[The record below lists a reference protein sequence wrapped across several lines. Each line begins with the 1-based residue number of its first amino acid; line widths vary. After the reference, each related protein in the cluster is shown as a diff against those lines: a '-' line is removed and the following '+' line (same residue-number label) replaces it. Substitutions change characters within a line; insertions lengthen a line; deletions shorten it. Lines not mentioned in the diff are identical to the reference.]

1 MPQLPKLYKPIDIET
16 GYVLN
21 QKVSY
26 FSVIVPEY
34 GVNLLYN
41 PEIYDLYSYSSS
53 VPLTLNPDT
62 NFGINSVDLTMQLG
76 DNFTYTLNQ
85 DLDNTTYTFSF
96 YIKGSGTF
104 KLSFRNSANVQVGG
118 YSIVETYE
126 YRTRVSHTITG
137 TALINGNFFIEPQ
150 VPRKTEYNFSG
161 FQLENKSYATTFIS
175 GNQKGLITNENPLPY
190 YWTGVP
196 HRSPSVRLATT
207 RSGGRIVNF
216 ADLGLEVL
224 SYEGF
229 GLPEFD
235 NNGTQIAMRY
245 GSLFNNTLIEDR
257 DLTIN
262 GQFTLCDKETFFCN
276 KGLLS
281 SAFSPSKTL
290 RQQPVK
296 MQFQLMDCTTPLSE
310 CVEFLVHYKSGLD
323 GNIES
328 LYGEKVSIDFKMF
341 DPFFYKCGSSGA
353 SVCFTN
359 TITGTNIIGTENNG
373 ILGDLNGGT
382 PLNELIRKMTI
393 GSDNA
398 LYTIG
403 DTPGI
408 GAVVNRWDGT
418 TWTVIGTSIDGLGNG
433 NAIEAGFDNSIYVGG
448 QFNGINAAT
457 NGYSGSIPS
466 VMNLAKYSIETGVW
480 TWIGNVH
487 GSVQGLEQLQDGRI
501 AIVGQFDSV
510 TTTGAV
516 TTLVNNVAFYNP
528 VSNAFETLAGV
539 GTGIGDPTTEVVYC
553 VKQTPDGRIWYGGH
567 FTFSYF
573 GSVVLNVVYSF
584 TTGSTQTIQP
594 IQGLTR
600 RLNRTTTIGFG
611 ADTVYDLEYDAN
623 GTIYAA
629 GYFDATQKINNY
641 EASNPVTLMASN
653 IPWSVGKFVNG
664 NWDSIGL
671 FAMVSPANP
680 ILIGSALVSDIDRD
694 SQGNLYFAGRFNFV
708 GAAKYSNTQ
717 SLVPPGQATL
727 NPMDN
732 LANYARNTSGLT
744 YYNGSKFLNNKI
756 LDAGSSP
763 FVRTVK
769 TGGYYSFNNYTSLY
783 SSTLPVYNSTSTIG
797 SPNAQNTVFIGGL
810 IGTFTVA
817 CAEEVVLN
825 CGDMTHMILT
835 FTGPGTLLTIENIS
849 TGAILNVNKVLQNGE
864 LLTIDLTSPIP
875 YVFSNIFGIQN
886 NIIARGSNLA
896 NFVLL
901 NGTNLISVLFDNAT
915 TTTNTKV
922 RLNWRNRFW
931 SLEEAICCED

>member
-1 MPQLPKLYKPIDIET
+1 MPQLPKLYKPIDLET
-16 GYVLN
+16 GYILN

-26 FSVIVPEY
+26 FSVVVPEY

-41 PEIYDLYSYSSS
+41 PEVYDLYSYASTT
-53 VPLTLNPDT
+53 PMIPNPDT
-62 NFGINSVDLTMQLG
+62 SFGINSIDMSMVTNDLLA
-76 DNFTYTLNQ
+76 YLLNQ
-85 DLDNTTYTFSF
+85 NLDNTSYTFSF
-96 YIKGSGTF
+96 YVRGAGTF
-104 KLSFRNSANVQVGG
+104 KLFFRNAANVETGG
-118 YSIVETYE
+118 YTLVTTYDFL
-126 YRTRVSHTITG
+126 TRVSHTITG
-137 TALINGNFFIEPQ
+137 VAITNGKFLIQALSPGD
-150 VPRKTEYNFSG
+150 YNFSG

-196 HRSPSVRLATT
+196 HRSPSVRLGST
-207 RSGGRIVNF
+207 RAGGKIVNF
-216 ADLGLEVL
+216 ADLGLDVL
-224 SYEGF
+224 SFEGF

-235 NNGTQIAMRY
+235 NNDTQIAMRY
-245 GSLFNNTLIEDR
+245 GSLFKNTLIEDR

-276 KGLLS
+276 KGILN

-290 RQQPVK
+290 RQQPTK
-296 MQFQLMDCTTPLSE
+296 MLFQLMDCTTPLSE
-310 CVEFLVHYKSGLD
+310 CIEFLVHYKNGLD

-341 DPFFYKCGSSGA
+341 DPFFYKCGYAGTN
-353 SVCFTN
+353 VCFST
-359 TITGTNIIGTENNG
+359 TITGTNIIGTEETG
-373 ILGDLNGGT
+373 TLGDLNGGT
-382 PLNELIRKMTI
+382 PFGETIRRMTI

-398 LYTIG
+398 LYTVG
-403 DTPGI
+403 DATGLGI
-408 GAVVNRWDGT
+408 VVNRWDGT
-418 TWTVIGTSIDGLGNG
+418 TWTNLGTAIDSNGSGL
-433 NAIEAGFDNSIYVGG
+433 AIEAGFDNSIYVGG
-448 QFNGINAAT
+448 LFNGIGAAQ
-457 NGYSGSIPS
+457 NGYNGNSPTT
-466 VMNLAKYSIETGVW
+466 MNLAKYSIETN
-480 TWIGNVH
+480 TWIWIGDVH
-487 GSVQGLEQLQDGRI
+487 GSVQALEQLQDGRI
-501 AIVGQFDSV
+501 AVVGQFDSV

-528 VSNAFETLAGV
+528 ATNAFETFAGA
-539 GTGIGDPTTEVVYC
+539 GTGIGNPATEVVAA
-553 VKQTPDGRIWYGGH
+553 VKQTPDGRIWYGGK
-567 FTFSYF
+567 FDFLYF
-573 GSVVLNVVYSF
+573 GTQVLNVVYSF
-584 TTGSTQTIQP
+584 RTGTTQTIQP

-600 RLNRTTTIGFG
+600 RTNRTTTIPVGNEI
-611 ADTVYDLEYDAN
+611 VLDLEYDAN

-629 GYFDATQKINNY
+629 GRFDATPKINAY
-641 EASNPVTLMASN
+641 EASVPLPNMASN

-671 FAMVSPANP
+671 FATLSPANP
-680 ILIGSALVSDIDRD
+680 LTIGVGVVNDIDRD
-694 SQGNLYFAGRFNFV
+694 AQGNLYFAGRFNFV
-708 GAAKYSNTQ
+708 GEAKYSNTQ
-717 SLVPPGQATL
+717 GLVPPGQATL

-732 LANYARNTSGLT
+732 LGNYTRNASGLT

-756 LDAGSSP
+756 LDASASS
-763 FVRTVK
+763 FVRAVK
-769 TGGYYSFNNYTSLY
+769 TGGYYTFNNYTSLY
-783 SSTLPVYNSTSTIG
+783 SSNLPVYNSTATLG
-797 SPNAQNTVFIGGL
+797 SPNAQNAVFIGGL
-810 IGTFTVA
+810 SGTFTVA